1 MRRLALLASS
11 FSLAAGLLALAA
23 PLAAAPLDNASH
35 NDVRCVAV
43 LALAANTA
51 EGDQLTGLAFET
63 FYYIGRLDGRVPTL
77 DLEAAL
83 RQEAVRLTPADQ
95 KQLLDSCTAQ
105 YLKRAQDVQAI
116 GKSMSGSP

>member
-1 MRRLALLASS
+1 MGLRIALLAAT
-11 FSLAAGLLALAA
+11 LLPLGGMAAA
-23 PLAAAPLDNASH
+23 AAAPLDNASH
-35 NDVRCVAV
+35 SDVRCVAA

-51 EGDQLTGLAFET
+51 EGEQLTGLAFQL
-63 FYYIGRLDGRVPTL
+63 FYYLGRLDGRVPGL

-83 RQEAVRLTPADQ
+83 RQEAPRITPADQ

-116 GKSMSGSP
+116 GKSMQGS